1 MFQWTKHIIC
11 VLLCFSSAVVLAQS
25 KEELQDTKEQ
35 LQNEI
40 KLTNDLLNEARKEKK
55 TSINR
60 LSTLK
65 RKITARD
72 EMINTLVI
80 EIGLYAK
87 GIQQLEQEVFIA
99 EERIVLKQVE
109 LQSLK
114 EEYAKLIYHAYHNRG
129 GYDRLAFIFTAHSF
143 HQAYKRI
150 KYFQQYSQFRQQQ
163 VKLIKEKEVELETE
177 LLSLKQNKA
186 MLLVEKNIKAK
197 VLGNTEREKQKLDS
211 EKGEQQSL
219 FNDLAKKEKQ
229 LKTELKEKEQQAKA
243 LDVQIRKIIEE
254 EIRKAKEA
262 SASTGTPFFSMTPE
276 QKELAENFTTNKG
289 TLPWPVERGV
299 ITERFGK
306 QKHPVLAGI
315 ETYNNGVK
323 ITTEKGASARAI
335 FDGTVSRILNIPGA
349 GKAIILS
356 HGDYFSVY
364 NNLSDVFITAGQ
376 SIKTKQEIG
385 LVSTNSS
392 TNETITELQIWKGNK
407 KLNPAQWIYRAY

>member
-11 VLLCFSSAVVLAQS
+11 VLLCFSSVFVLAQS

-40 KLTNDLLNEARKEKK
+40 KLTNDLLNEAKKEKK

-87 GIQQLEQEVFIA
+87 GIQQLEQEVFIT
-99 EERIVLKQVE
+99 EESIVLKQVE

-364 NNLSDVFITAGQ
+364 NNLSDVFIAAGQ

-407 KLNPAQWIYRAY
+407 KLNPAQWLYRAY

>member
-11 VLLCFSSAVVLAQS
+11 VLLCFSSVFVLAQS

-40 KLTNDLLNEARKEKK
+40 KLTNDLLNEAKKEKK

-87 GIQQLEQEVFIA
+87 GIQQLEQEVFIT
-99 EERIVLKQVE
+99 EESIVLKQVE

-407 KLNPAQWIYRAY
+407 KLNPAQWLYRAY